1 MSKRVIIPVVL
12 LVLIAATLVVS
23 LTGCGKSKKEVAQ
36 EKCYAVQKSIDAAMK
51 AYKKATGQYPA
62 TLADFKNVKYLK
74 WVVSPCPSGGK
85 WTLIP
90 GDPPQVKCSIHGFY
104 K

>member
-1 MSKRVIIPVVL
+1 
-12 LVLIAATLVVS
+12 
-23 LTGCGKSKKEVAQ
+23 
-36 EKCYAVQKSIDAAMK
+36 MK
-51 AYKKATGQYPA
+51 AYKKATGQYHA
-62 TLADFKNVKYLK
+62 TLADFKKVKYLK
-74 WVVSPCPSGGK
+74 WVVSPCTSGGK